1 MVPGPLNPL
10 SLIPKKWSNTLKE
23 LLGKLPTNCLSV
35 FDHFSGLA
43 LIGLI
48 VYLYHI
54 CKTLSSTCRDYS
66 FRKLL
71 SSLLFSFF
79 PFYSFSFFAKHILF
93 KVFPLYRKHGHKVYQ
108 VNPFVSNGLFL
119 YPLKISE
126 IFMVFLM
133 FSVGRERVS
142 CMFHFILM
150 LSYFLRHASPG
161 KLI

>member
-23 LLGKLPTNCLSV
+23 LFGKLPTNCLSV

-71 SSLLFSFF
+71 SSLLFSFS
-79 PFYSFSFFAKHILF
+79 PFYSFSFLLNISCLKFFPCIENMVIKFIKLTHLF
-93 KVFPLYRKHGHKVYQ
+93 PMG
-108 VNPFVSNGLFL
+108 S
-119 YPLKISE
+119 
-126 IFMVFLM
+126 
-133 FSVGRERVS
+133 FST
-142 CMFHFILM
+142 
-150 LSYFLRHASPG
+150 P
-161 KLI
+161 